1 MNRISETLDTGSAN
15 FASAWR
21 QWRHQWTQPQ
31 LLKLGE
37 EYLGARLFHS
47 SQMGGFENRSLR
59 EPGPRVFLAV
69 GYLNI
74 AHARSLGITE
84 RQLEAV
90 TDIGLPRK
98 LPDTLRGFWE
108 GRQPFVDANGVV
120 LGPTG
125 MFEAFTGLRSL
136 PDNSQRTI
144 PPEQELPASQALG
157 KYLRLKLAS
166 NGVDWI
172 TDMPHLKSRCACIEE
187 LLLNQPVSGAV
198 LAGNLKLLAA
208 LADTTDEKLWT
219 VISTSFLT

>member
-31 LLKLGE
+31 LLRIGE

-47 SQMGGFENRSLR
+47 SQMGGFESRSLR

-74 AHARSLGITE
+74 AHARSLGISE
-84 RQLEAV
+84 HQLEEV

-98 LPDTLRGFWE
+98 LPDALRAFWE
-108 GRQPFVDANGVV
+108 GRQPFVDASGIV

-125 MFEAFTGLRSL
+125 LFETFTGLRAL
-136 PDNSQRTI
+136 PDVTQRTI
-144 PPEQELPASQALG
+144 TPENELQASQAIG

-166 NGVDWI
+166 TGIDWI
-172 TDMPHLKSRCACIEE
+172 TDMAHLKSRCACIEE

-208 LADTTDEKLWT
+208 IADTTDDKLWT
-219 VISTSFLT
+219 VITTSFLT